1 MLRDLH
7 QGLSQAD
14 VTLAFARVSDYLQ
27 SDFDRHHIT
36 EVIGAEMIFA
46 HLHDALNAFAKFD
59 QQSGATPAAAI
70 GPGQLP
76 H

>member
-1 MLRDLH
+1 
-7 QGLSQAD
+7 
-14 VTLAFARVSDYLQ
+14 
-27 SDFDRHHIT
+27 
-36 EVIGAEMIFA
+36 MIFA

-59 QQSGATPAAAI
+59 KQSGTTPAAAI